1 LTVPDA
7 GPARPAGLPGPVVVL
22 VGLASA
28 AIVLGAMRVAQDIL
42 APAMLALVIAIA
54 VSPLQAWLAARLPG
68 WLAMIATILAT
79 FAALSAFVSAIGW
92 SLFEFGTEIPRYQS
106 EFNQLVADLSATA
119 EDLGIR
125 QQQVD
130 DVLGLVDFGAVAGVA
145 LDLAQGLYGAL
156 TALSFVVALLFFL
169 LVDGGSFGRRF
180 AAVRRF
186 RPEVARSLSEF
197 AGGVRRYLVVTTVFG
212 LVVAAFDV
220 VFLLMVGVPL
230 AFVWGV
236 LAFLTGYIPTIGLI
250 LGLVPP
256 VIIGLL
262 EDGWPTALLVLV
274 GYIVINNTIQ
284 NVVQPKFIG
293 DAVGFNIATSFLSL
307 VVWGFVLGP
316 LGALLAIPMSLL
328 ARAVL
333 SDRDPR
339 HRWLGVLL
347 GDRPPPEEEV
357 HRLAVATGA
366 ETTRPSQ
373 QPPPSDGV
381 TRPAHPPGGPVME
394 PPDVPGPRSDPTE

>member
-1 LTVPDA
+1 
-7 GPARPAGLPGPVVVL
+7 VVL
-22 VGLASA
+22 LGLAGA
-28 AIVLGAMRVAQDIL
+28 AIVLGAMRVAQDVL
-42 APAMLALVIAIA
+42 APAILALVIAIA

-68 WLAMIATILAT
+68 WLAMVTTILAT
-79 FAALSAFVSAIGW
+79 FATLSAFVVAIGW
-92 SLFEFGTEIPRYQS
+92 SLYEFGTEVPRYQG
-106 EFNQLVADLSATA
+106 EFNQLVDDVAAAAADLGVS
-119 EDLGIR
+119 

-186 RPEVARSLSEF
+186 RPQVAQSLSEF

-212 LVVAAFDV
+212 LIVAAFDV
-220 VFLLMVGVPL
+220 VFLLVVGVPL

-256 VIIGLL
+256 VVIALL

-333 SDRDPR
+333 SDRDAR
-339 HRWLGVLL
+339 HRWIGVLL
-347 GDRPPPEEEV
+347 GDRPPPEDEIR
-357 HRLAVATGA
+357 RLALATGA
-366 ETTRPSQ
+366 EAPVTAVVSGTSAG
-373 QPPPSDGV
+373 PPAL
-381 TRPAHPPGGPVME
+381 PAEASGAPPAGAPAD
-394 PPDVPGPRSDPTE
+394 PPDVPPDLSPDVPEPRTDPGP